1 MNLKK
6 HFGNRDRERW
16 LLHGDDKTKF
26 FHRVENGQKG
36 KITMFS
42 LQNGPNLVQ
51 GTTDMLSH
59 ATTFYK
65 NLFLVEEMSHTR
77 LRDDVWSEYER
88 LSD

>member
-1 MNLKK
+1 
-6 HFGNRDRERW
+6 
-16 LLHGDDKTKF
+16 
-26 FHRVENGQKG
+26 
-36 KITMFS
+36 MFS

-59 ATTFYK
+59 ATAFYK